1 MGIRLVKPAWLRRWR
16 TFAVL
21 SVRHKAST
29 SKLRGV
35 VVFGCVMMLLGV
47 ALRFWPATP
56 LSNAFPSSRSVYA
69 SDGTLLRLTLASD
82 EQYRLWVPISQLSP
96 SYLQAVIQYEDRYF
110 YRHLGVNPVA
120 LVRAAFTTLTGQR
133 RFGGS
138 TITMQLARVLYGIE
152 SHRPLGK
159 LQQVLAAIWL
169 ECRYSKQ
176 AILEAY
182 VNFAPYGNNVVGVG
196 AASLVYFHKSPHAL
210 SWPESLNLAVIPQ
223 HPRKRLPTTQH
234 PNPSGLEAA
243 RVRLWQSLKASGEA
257 ASQLRPLGNK
267 EVAKEEAFDAA
278 LSHLTPAMLVIPFYR
293 RQQLPNL
300 APHLVNL
307 VLQTREER
315 EVYTSL
321 DVRMQ
326 SVLERL
332 LTGYIQSRRDVGIQN
347 ASAMLLDASNM
358 QVKAVM
364 GSVDFHNADILGQ
377 VNGTLGKRSPGSTL
391 KPFIYGLALDQGL
404 IHSASVL
411 KDAPSHF
418 GVYSPE
424 NFDGRFSGP
433 IPAQE
438 ALIRSRNIPAVSL
451 SAKLQHPSL
460 YAFLRM
466 ARVRDMQS
474 EAHYGLALVLGGGEL
489 TMEELVQLY
498 AMLPNQGVW
507 KPLRYVRDDDTP
519 STPLRLLSPAASFIV
534 RDMLSQTPRPDTFL
548 PAKPA
553 IAWKTGT
560 SWGFR
565 DAWTIGVVGRYV
577 LAVWVG
583 NFDGSSNPALVGIEA
598 AAPAFMRIADALR
611 AEKVLLPEPVSAM
624 PADLKRIEVC
634 TASGDIPNEACP
646 AKSQAWF
653 IAGKS
658 PIQQS
663 HLHQKIWVDTRD
675 GHIECEPTEHTQ
687 AMVVAQWGSDMQSLF
702 RQAGLPLK
710 QWPRNPCQAGGQS
723 GSTSVTIVLP
733 LRGVTHLQRAQQV
746 SSILLK
752 AESSEGGEIYWFA
765 DKVFIAKAKA
775 GETISWQAKPGRY
788 RLQAIN
794 ETGVTDIREVDIE
807 MTQ

>member
-1 MGIRLVKPAWLRRWR
+1 MQLLSLAMLSPRWR
-16 TFAVL
+16 WMWLMGLLTVL
-21 SVRHKAST
+21 LCVL
-29 SKLRGV
+29 LRV
-35 VVFGCVMMLLGV
+35 
-47 ALRFWPATP
+47 WPATP
-56 LSNAFPSSRSVYA
+56 LSSAFPSSRSVYA

-82 EQYRLWVPISQLSP
+82 EQYRLWVPISQLPP
-96 SYLQAVIQYEDRYF
+96 SYLQAVTQYEDRYF
-110 YRHLGVNPVA
+110 YRHFGVNPVS
-120 LVRAAFTTLTGQR
+120 LVRAAFTTLTGHR

-138 TITMQLARVLYGIE
+138 TITMQLARVLYGVE

-159 LQQVLAAIWL
+159 LHQILAAIWL

-182 VNFAPYGNNVVGVG
+182 VNVAPYGNNVVGVG
-196 AASLVYFHKSPHAL
+196 AASLVYFHKPPQAL
-210 SWPESLNLAVIPQ
+210 TWPESINLAVIPQ
-223 HPRKRLPTTQH
+223 HPRKRLPTILN
-234 PNPSGLEAA
+234 PNPSGLEEA
-243 RVRLWQSLKASGEA
+243 RVRLWQSLKTTHQEKVRFNDAPSLRSEA
-257 ASQLRPLGNK
+257 DALGSA
-267 EVAKEEAFDAA
+267 E
-278 LSHLTPAMLVIPFYR
+278 LLHITSAMLEIPFYR
-293 RQQLPNL
+293 RHQLPNF

-307 VLQTREER
+307 VLQTRRER

-326 SVLERL
+326 SVLERM
-332 LTGYIQSRRDVGIQN
+332 LTSYIQSRRDVGIQN
-347 ASAMLLDASNM
+347 ASAMLLDATTM
-358 QVKAVM
+358 QVKALM
-364 GSVDFHNADILGQ
+364 GSVDFHNAEILGQ
-377 VNGTLGKRSPGSTL
+377 VNGSLGKRSPGSTL

-404 IHSASVL
+404 IHSGSVL

-433 IPAQE
+433 IPAQD
-438 ALIRSRNIPAVSL
+438 ALIRSRNIPAVTL

-466 ARVRDMQS
+466 AGVQGMQS

-498 AMLPNQGVW
+498 AILPNQGVW
-507 KPLRYVRDDDTP
+507 QPLQYVNNQAP
-519 STPLRLLSPAASFIV
+519 ATPLRLLSPAASFIV

-565 DAWTIGVVGRYV
+565 DAWTVGVIGRYV

-583 NFDGSSNPALVGIEA
+583 HFDGQSNPAFVGIEA

-611 AEKVLLPEPVSAM
+611 AEKVLLSEAVSAM
-624 PADLKRIEVC
+624 PADLRRIEVC
-634 TASGDIPNEACP
+634 SASGDIPNDACP

-658 PIQQS
+658 PIKQS
-663 HLHQKIWVDTRD
+663 ELHQKVWVDTRD
-675 GHIECEPTEHTQ
+675 GHIECAPTNHTQ
-687 AMVVAQWGSDMQSLF
+687 ALVVEQWGSDMQTLF
-702 RQAGLPLK
+702 RQAGLPLR
-710 QWPRNPCQAGGQS
+710 QWPNNPCSASKQS
-723 GSTSVTIVLP
+723 NASQITIVLP
-733 LRGVTHLQRAQQV
+733 LRGVTHLQRAQHA
-746 SSILLK
+746 SPILLK
-752 AESSEGGEIYWFA
+752 AESNVGETIHWFA
-765 DKVFIAKAKA
+765 GKTYIASAKA
-775 GETISWQAKPGRY
+775 GETVSWNASPGHY

-794 ETGVTDIREVDIE
+794 DAGVSESREVDIAL
-807 MTQ
+807 TD